1 MPRLCLLVF
10 GLLAPTALLLHVP
23 SIAAQIR
30 SGPALGTRPAEGTFR
45 PFRDTCLRVVQPGA
59 VSIPEQPPTYAWEGA
74 GIGAA
79 LLGLAGAVLVGGMCG
94 DGGVGG
100 CVWSSMNGAILV
112 APVGIVVGGIVGAR
126 IPKH

>member
-10 GLLAPTALLLHVP
+10 GLLAPTALLLHAP

-30 SGPALGTRPAEGTFR
+30 SGPILGTSPAERTFQL
-45 PFRDTCLRVVQPGA
+45 FADTCLRVVQPGA
-59 VSIPEQPPTYAWEGA
+59 VSIPEQPPTYVWEGA

-79 LLGLAGAVLVGGMCG
+79 LLGLAGAALVGGVCGNGG
-94 DGGVGG
+94 DGGCG
-100 CVWSSMNGAILV
+100 WAAMKGAILV